1 MRTLKSLVPALA
13 IGSVLLLAACGGG
26 GGSSSGASPA
36 TTAATTPSSD
46 TGTSSGD
53 GQGGGRSN
61 LNDPAVQQCLADK
74 GVTVPSF
81 PRRGQGEAPPD
92 SAANPEGGQNGGQ
105 GGAFPGMDDATR
117 QALQDC
123 GVTFGRGGQGGGG
136 GGFGGAFNDPA
147 VQQCLADRGITVPQR
162 GAEQAPAE
170 GSRPTIDD
178 ATRQAIQDC
187 RAQAT
192 TTTTIAA

>member
-13 IGSVLLLAACGGG
+13 IASAVLLAACGGG
-26 GGSSSGASPA
+26 GSSSGSSPA

-46 TGTSSGD
+46 AGD
-53 GQGGGRSN
+53 ASNGSGQGGGRSN

-74 GVTVPSF
+74 GVTMPSF
-81 PRRGQGEAPPD
+81 PRRDQAEAPPD
-92 SAANPEGGQNGGQ
+92 SAANPEGGGQRGGF
-105 GGAFPGMDDATR
+105 GGLDDATR

-136 GGFGGAFNDPA
+136 GGGGFGGAVNDPA
-147 VQQCLADRGITVPQR
+147 VQQCLADKGITLPQR
-162 GAEQAPAE
+162 SAEQPPAE
-170 GSRPTIDD
+170 GTRPTIDD

-187 RAQAT
+187 RAQAA

>member
-13 IGSVLLLAACGGG
+13 IASVVLLAACGG

-46 TGTSSGD
+46 AGGGSAANGD
-53 GQGGGRSN
+53 GQGGGGSN
-61 LNDPAVQQCLADK
+61 INDPAVQQCLADK
-74 GVTVPSF
+74 GVTMPSF

-92 SAANPEGGQNGGQ
+92 SAANPEGGGPRGGF
-105 GGAFPGMDDATR
+105 GGGLDDATR

-136 GGFGGAFNDPA
+136 GLGGAFNDPA
-147 VQQCLADRGITVPQR
+147 VQQCLADKGITLPQR
-162 GAEQAPAE
+162 GAEQQPTE